1 MVIDF
6 LISLPVVALGLMLIL
21 RCLEAWGFSGRFSRL
36 FLSPAEGET
45 PFFQSVPLWKVFLG
59 ALGVRVAM
67 LGAGIIAVMIFS
79 QGGISWED
87 CIRRLCQRWD
97 GHHYVNLVEQGYQAY
112 QENGEHLF
120 LAFFPGYVWAV
131 RLLRLAI
138 PNTLAAGVTL
148 SWLSFGGACC
158 FLYKLTEDY
167 YDPKTAR
174 DALVYLCLFP
184 YSFFF
189 GTMMTEGLFLF
200 LTTGACW
207 FARKRRWWLFA
218 LFGVGAALTRM
229 TGVLVIAPALVE
241 LLSQESVPLRHSP
254 GRRWTSTLVRLP
266 LVFSPLLG
274 TGIYLG
280 LNYAVDGDPFAFV
293 THQKHWHQGF
303 MWVSRVIE
311 RILHYFCENLDGS
324 FGWATWFPALV
335 MFLAGMALLW
345 WASRRRENP
354 PSMLVYG
361 FGLFLSVYCL
371 SWLLSAGRYLACC
384 FPLFLFLARLTRDRS
399 GWRTVLMTGEAM
411 FLGIYY
417 FGYISGAQIL

>member
-1 MVIDF
+1 MVIDL
-6 LISLPVVALGLMLIL
+6 LISLPVVALGLMLML

-36 FLSPAEGET
+36 FLSPVEGEA

-184 YSFFF
+184 WHYDD
-189 GTMMTEGLFLF
+189 EGLFLF
-200 LTTGACW
+200 LTTGAW
-207 FARKRRWWLFA
+207 VRAKE
-218 LFGVGAALTRM
+218 T
-229 TGVLVIAPALVE
+229 LVAVCPVWSGSSPHQDDWRAGYRPGLAE

-254 GRRWTSTLVRLP
+254 GAP
-266 LVFSPLLG
+266 LDKCFGPAALGFFSSAGNGNLSGVELCCG
-274 TGIYLG
+274 
-280 LNYAVDGDPFAFV
+280 
-293 THQKHWHQGF
+293 QGSLCLCDSPRALAPGVYV
-303 MWVSRVIE
+303 WSPRVIE
-311 RILHYFCENLDGS
+311 RIWHYFCENLDGS

-335 MFLAGMALLW
+335 MYLAGMALLW